1 MPELTV
7 HRRNAAPPPMV
18 CMYCGAAATST
29 QEWREEN
36 HKPVRGG
43 GGETDLTP
51 APTGDDP
58 VSAAIAVLM
67 LPFVL
72 WRLLVAL
79 VAGIGALVGF
89 INRPA
94 SHPAPTPVSP
104 PKPRPTTLVVVTTCD
119 RHRHYHRRFWWAWLG
134 AGVALAAL
142 WAWAITA
149 TAKVMGTENVDF
161 AVPLVVTAILATILL
176 PMGVGTLRFLYGPV
190 IVDRTTE
197 DTVVLDRVRRA
208 YFDATGVE
216 PTDVASNEAA

>member
-43 GGETDLTP
+43 GETDLTP

-58 VSAAIAVLM
+58 VSAAIAVLL

-104 PKPRPTTLVVVTTCD
+104 
-119 RHRHYHRRFWWAWLG
+119 
-134 AGVALAAL
+134 
-142 WAWAITA
+142 
-149 TAKVMGTENVDF
+149 
-161 AVPLVVTAILATILL
+161 
-176 PMGVGTLRFLYGPV
+176 
-190 IVDRTTE
+190 
-197 DTVVLDRVRRA
+197 
-208 YFDATGVE
+208 
-216 PTDVASNEAA
+216 